1 MTLRPFL
8 AAATLLATSF
18 TAWAEAPVQIEAPWA
33 RATVA
38 GQQASGAF
46 MRLTAHEPLQL
57 VGVRTDASAVS
68 EVHEMTMEGDVM
80 KMRAIPSLDLPVG
93 QTVEL
98 KPGGYH
104 LMFMQLKAPLVAGS
118 QIPVTL
124 QFKNAQGQTLEHP
137 VQVPIQALGQTTSGH
152 GHAMPQHGAPAQH
165 KAGGMQH

>member
-1 MTLRPFL
+1 MKLASSLTLVAASFL
-8 AAATLLATSF
+8 ALAAHAQVS
-18 TAWAEAPVQIEAPWA
+18 VQDPWV
-33 RATVA
+33 RATVV
-38 GQQASGAF
+38 QQKATGAF
-46 MRLTAHEPLQL
+46 MRLESAQNTRLVAASSPLTPTVQ
-57 VGVRTDASAVS
+57 
-68 EVHEMTMEGDVM
+68 VHEMALQGDVM

-137 VQVPIQALGQTTSGH
+137 VQVPVQALGQTTSGH

>member
-1 MTLRPFL
+1 MTLRTFL
-8 AAATLLATSF
+8 AAATVLATSL
-18 TAWAEAPVQIEAPWA
+18 TAWAEAPVQVDAPWA

-57 VGVRTDASAVS
+57 VGVRTEASAVS

-104 LMFMQLKAPLVAGS
+104 LMFMEPSRNLKPGEVVT
-118 QIPVTL
+118 VTL
-124 QFKNAQGQTLEHP
+124 RLADGES
-137 VQVPIQALGQTTSGH
+137 VPASLALRDT
-152 GHAMPQHGAPAQH
+152 AP
-165 KAGGMQH
+165 

>member
-8 AAATLLATSF
+8 AAATVLATSL
-18 TAWAEAPVQIEAPWA
+18 TAWAEAPVQVDAPWA

-124 QFKNAQGQTLEHP
+124 QFKNAQGLDGHLHGVLQGL
-137 VQVPIQALGQTTSGH
+137 ALGQTTSGH